1 MNLSLTIHDKHL
13 QEANG
18 VIQRTGCLVRMVANS
33 LSRRCRKATKHALAY
48 LVNCSN
54 SNSSCKITLVC
65 KLTLTLSS
73 SVYSLP
79 LFSRLVF
86 LKVPELLWSLFTAVI
101 RHQYKPPL
109 ATTYREKGCV
119 HHGNAPPPAALIG
132 QKKYT
137 FFVKQSR
144 WELIGRSTCQSK
156 CIKRTTRGLR
166 CVETNCT
173 WRSVNPRRGR
183 S

>member
-86 LKVPELLWSLFTAVI
+86 LKVPELLRSCSGACLQLSSATNTSLLWPQPTEKKAVFTMATP
-101 RHQYKPPL
+101 RPRPL
-109 ATTYREKGCV
+109 LLDRKSI
-119 HHGNAPPPAALIG
+119 L
-132 QKKYT
+132 
-137 FFVKQSR
+137 S
-144 WELIGRSTCQSK
+144 L
-156 CIKRTTRGLR
+156 
-166 CVETNCT
+166 
-173 WRSVNPRRGR
+173 
-183 S
+183 